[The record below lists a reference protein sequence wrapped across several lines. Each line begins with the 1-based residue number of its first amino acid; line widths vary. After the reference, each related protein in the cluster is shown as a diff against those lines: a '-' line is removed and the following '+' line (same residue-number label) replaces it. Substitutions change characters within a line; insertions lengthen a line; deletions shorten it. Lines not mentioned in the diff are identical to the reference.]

1 MGTGLG
7 QGWERDK
14 DQDGDRARDEDSDG
28 TRAGA
33 QLRLVP
39 AAHAALDQRVGL
51 SSAPG
56 LRFRSGLNL

>member
-1 MGTGLG
+1 MGTGMG
-7 QGWERDK
+7 MGIRNK
-14 DQDGDRARDEDSDG
+14 DGDRGRDEDRDG

-33 QLRLVP
+33 QLCLAPP
-39 AAHAALDQRVGL
+39 AHTAPDQGLGL